1 MRRLLRERAD
11 REAAEAAAARAR
23 LCTGGPVLLSEL
35 GVLDPKAFRLFLSL
49 LGDALA
55 ARLPGDT
62 EVKAVTGDGSM
73 EVRLS
78 LVPGGGEARIVT
90 EDGVLTGPEHLI
102 EITELVGSGG
112 T

>member
-1 MRRLLRERAD
+1 VLRERAD
-11 REAAEAAAARAR
+11 REAAETAAARAR
-23 LCTGGPVLLSEL
+23 LRTGGPVLLSEL
-35 GVLDPKAFRLFLSL
+35 GVLDPQAFRLFLAL

-62 EVKAVTGDGSM
+62 EVKALTGDGSM

-78 LVPGGGEARIVT
+78 LVPDGGEVRIVT
-90 EDGVLTGPEHLI
+90 EDGVLTGPEHI
-102 EITELVGSGG
+102 VEITDLTGNA